1 MIKYEKKSYQIHDKV
16 IEYIEA
22 TFDDSNVVLSIPIDE
37 TNSDYQAYLNKDEA
51 KTK

>member
-22 TFDDSNVVLSIPIDE
+22 TFDNSDVVLSIPIDLA
-37 TNSDYQAYLNKDEA
+37 NADYQEYLNPSEA
-51 KTK
+51 KTI